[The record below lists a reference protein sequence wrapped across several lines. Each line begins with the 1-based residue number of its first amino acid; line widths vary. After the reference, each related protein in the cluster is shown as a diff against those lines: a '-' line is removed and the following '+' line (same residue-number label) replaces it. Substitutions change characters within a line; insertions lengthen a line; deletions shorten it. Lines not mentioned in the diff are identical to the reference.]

1 VRIWFA
7 LIVAPLLALADQS
20 IASALVGWACAHQS
34 TALLHASHL
43 IFLAITAGAAV
54 YAWRAWREAPG
65 RRSGGGVVEA
75 HFLSGVATAT
85 ASLSAIAIV
94 AMWIPTWMISSCI
107 A

>member
-20 IASALVGWACAHQS
+20 ISSALVGWACAHQS

-43 IFLAITAGAAV
+43 TFLAITAGAAV
-54 YAWRAWREAPG
+54 YAWRAWREAAGP
-65 RRSGGGVVEA
+65 RSGGAAVEA
-75 HFLSGVATAT
+75 HFLFGVATAT

>member
-1 VRIWFA
+1 MRIWLA

-20 IASALVGWACAHQS
+20 IAFALVGWACAHQS
-34 TALLHASHL
+34 TALVHASHL
-43 IFLAITAGAAV
+43 VFLLLTAGAAV
-54 YAWRAWREAPG
+54 YAWQGWREAA
-65 RRSGGGVVEA
+65 SANGGAAAGEM

-94 AMWIPTWMISSCI
+94 AMWVPTWMISSCI